1 MPREKRTFTRISGVR
16 NPSLIVIA
24 SEGRK
29 TEPSWPQQLG
39 TRVYLILE
47 KIQMGFA

>member
-29 TEPSWPQQLG
+29 TELKWPTWNL
-39 TRVYLILE
+39 TFVSHLFL
-47 KIQMGFA
+47 